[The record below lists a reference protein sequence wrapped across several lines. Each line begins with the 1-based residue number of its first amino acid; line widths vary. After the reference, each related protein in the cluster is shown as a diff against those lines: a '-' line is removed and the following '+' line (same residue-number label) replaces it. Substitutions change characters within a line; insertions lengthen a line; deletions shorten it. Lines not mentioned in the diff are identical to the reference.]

1 MKKPKIVVPD
11 WVLGGAVTVLLLL
24 ATLTA
29 WWPIETMEMKVYDL
43 RARMRATGQVG
54 PEIVIAAIDE
64 PSIDTIGRW
73 PWPRSVMADALD
85 IISEAGAKVIG
96 LTVLY
101 TEPEENPGLKVLKQV
116 KDQLTPLAQ
125 GKSGAELAPI
135 IETITNAEGQLD
147 TDEKLAGS
155 IGLSGNVVLP
165 LYFDIGT
172 PEGNPTE
179 QLTPSVVKNFITQID
194 NPNDKGAAAVREAV
208 AIKVPIEKFAKEAKA
223 IGHINVYP
231 DRDGIYRSHMLLVDY
246 AGQYF
251 PSFATQLAATAL
263 NLKPSDVSV
272 HLGGG
277 MRLKGI
283 NVPTDPSFQM
293 LVDYNGG
300 LGTFKYFSMADIVN
314 KKVQP
319 GAFKDKIVIVGITH
333 LGLAEQISTPVA
345 ARALPQ
351 PEVIANVVEN
361 ILHQHFISRPTWAGK
376 VELAMVL
383 LFGAFISFGLPRL
396 GAGKS
401 AAIAAVLGLV
411 FIGFGF
417 WMFLAKGFWIKIL
430 YPTLTLAVGY
440 AAVISKKYLF
450 TEQEKQ
456 VLEVES
462 VETNRMLAL
471 SFQGQGML
479 DLAFEKLR
487 KCPVDEVKDA
497 LYNLGLDF
505 ERKRQFNKAVS
516 VYEHIQTKDKKFKDI
531 ADRIPRLTA
540 AGETIISGTAGLRK
554 GGADATVLVD
564 GANLKPTLGRY
575 EIERELGRGAMG
587 VVFLGKDPK
596 INRMVAIKTLKFEDD
611 IDLEDQKAL
620 KERFF
625 REAESA
631 GRLSHPNIVTIYD
644 TGEDQDMCYIAMELL
659 DGRDLKDWTP
669 KDKLRPMRDVLEMIA
684 KVAEALDYAQEQGIV
699 HRDIKPA
706 NIMLL
711 KNGIIK
717 VTDFGI
723 ARITTSSRTATGTV
737 MGTPSYMS
745 PEQLAGKK
753 VDGRSDLFSLGATL
767 YEMLTGE
774 KPFTGETVATLLY
787 KIANEPHESVRIHK
801 AELPEAVEKVVDK
814 ALAKNPDE
822 RYQRGKEMAA
832 DLRAAIATLP
842 APGSSAPAPPPS
854 RAAAV
859 KAEEKTVAM
868 KAEEKTVAMKA
879 EEKTIAM
886 KAD

>member
-1 MKKPKIVVPD
+1 MKKPKIVIPD
-11 WVLGGAVTVLLLL
+11 WVLGGVVTIALLL
-24 ATLTA
+24 AALTA
-29 WWPIETMEMKVYDL
+29 WWPIETMEMKLYDL
-43 RARMRATGQVG
+43 RARMRANGQVG
-54 PEIVIAAIDE
+54 QDIVIAAIDE
-64 PSIDTIGRW
+64 NSIDTIGRW

-96 LTVLY
+96 LNVLY
-101 TEPEENPGLKVLKQV
+101 TEPETNPGLAVLKQV

-125 GKSGAELAPI
+125 GKNAADIQPI
-135 IETITNAEGQLD
+135 IENISNAEGQLD

-165 LYFDIGT
+165 LYFEIGT
-172 PEGNPTE
+172 PEGNPAGE
-179 QLTPSVVKNFITQID
+179 LPQPILKNFVTSID
-194 NPNDKGAAAVREAV
+194 NPSDKGAAAVREAV
-208 AIKVPIEKFAKEAKA
+208 AIKYPIEKFAKEAKS

-263 NLKPSDVSV
+263 NLKPSEVSV

-277 MRLKGI
+277 MKLKNI
-283 NVPTDPSFQM
+283 TVPTDPSFQM
-293 LVDYNGG
+293 LVDYGG
-300 LGTFKYFSMADIVN
+300 PLGTFKYFSMSDIIN
-314 KKVQP
+314 KKVQA
-319 GAFKDKIVIVGITH
+319 GAFKDKIVIIGLTHVG
-333 LGLAEQISTPVA
+333 LGEQIATPVA
-345 ARALPQ
+345 ARSLPS
-351 PEVIANVVEN
+351 PEVIANVVDN
-361 ILHQHFISRPTWAGK
+361 ILHNHFVDRPVWASK

-401 AAIAAVLGLV
+401 AIVALALGLV
-411 FIGFGF
+411 FLGFGF
-417 WMFLAKGFWIKIL
+417 WMFVAKGLWIKIL
-430 YPTLTLAVGY
+430 YPALTLAIGY
-440 AAVISKKYLF
+440 AAVVSKKYLF
-450 TEQEKQ
+450 TEQQKE

-516 VYEHIQTKDKKFKDI
+516 VYEHIQTKDKAFKDI
-531 ADRIPRLTA
+531 KERIPRLTT
-540 AGETIISGTAGLRK
+540 AGETMISGTAGLRK

-611 IDLEDQKAL
+611 IDAEDQKAL

-659 DGRDLKDWTP
+659 DGRDLKDWSS
-669 KDKLRPMRDVLEMIA
+669 KDKLMPMRDVLEMIA
-684 KVAEALDYAQEQGIV
+684 KVAESLDYAHEQGIV

-801 AELPEAVEKVVDK
+801 AELPQAVEKVVDK

-822 RYQRGKEMAA
+822 RYQRGREMAA
-832 DLRAAIATLP
+832 DLRAALATLP
-842 APGSSAPAPPPS
+842 ADAGGAS
-854 RAAAV
+854 AAA
-859 KAEEKTVAM
+859 AGSATSTSASGGSYEA
-868 KAEEKTVAMKA
+868 
-879 EEKTIAM
+879 TIAT
-886 KAD
+886 KAN